1 VPNVFFSYSH
11 HDEGLRDQ
19 LETQLAMLKHQ
30 GIIETWH
37 DRRIGAGREIDAA
50 IDEHINQDEII
61 LLLVSPDFIASNY
74 CYNIEMR
81 RALDRHDA
89 GEAIV
94 IPVILRACEWHHAPF
109 GKLLATPRDGKPIT
123 QWPDRDEAFL
133 QVAKAVREAATRYQA
148 STGTPSPQK
157 PAAPAS
163 TVAGAASPRGPRS
176 SNLRLAKAFSQ
187 KDKDEFKLDTFEYIM
202 RFFENSLTELA
213 ARNPGYEGVFRRVD
227 ANRFFATIYKDGK
240 DVARATIFIG
250 GGAFGNGIN
259 YVHGETTGSN
269 SINETLSVDAD
280 DQMLYLTTM
289 GMAILGQDRE
299 RKLSQEGAAELL
311 WDLVIAPPATAPRLT
326 RRTHALSERIFG
338 RQHQQSQRSNPRPAA
353 PRTRGNF
360 SGRNVTERHRR
371 SVPQWNLSVL
381 LDGGGRKYPLE
392 RASHSERP
400 HRSRRNK
407 SFPHRLRPCKT
418 GHSSSQGGSAID
430 PRRGLRTPLRRANS
444 HCAGRWTCRHRGTVC
459 RVLEMAN
466 RHWDRTR
473 KTRPLQR

>member
-1 VPNVFFSYSH
+1 MPNVFFSYSH

-163 TVAGAASPRGPRS
+163 TVAGAASPMGPRS

-187 KDKDEFKLDTFEYIM
+187 KDKDQFKLDTFKYIM

-240 DVARATIFIG
+240 DAARATIFIG
-250 GGAFGNGIN
+250 GGMFGNGIN

-289 GMAILGQDRE
+289 GMAMLGRDRE

-311 WDLVIAPPATAPRLT
+311 WDIVIAPL
-326 RRTHALSERIFG
+326 
-338 RQHQQSQRSNPRPAA
+338 QQ
-353 PRTRGNF
+353 
-360 SGRNVTERHRR
+360 
-371 SVPQWNLSVL
+371 
-381 LDGGGRKYPLE
+381 
-392 RASHSERP
+392 
-400 HRSRRNK
+400 
-407 SFPHRLRPCKT
+407 
-418 GHSSSQGGSAID
+418 
-430 PRRGLRTPLRRANS
+430 
-444 HCAGRWTCRHRGTVC
+444 HRG
-459 RVLEMAN
+459 
-466 RHWDRTR
+466 
-473 KTRPLQR
+473 